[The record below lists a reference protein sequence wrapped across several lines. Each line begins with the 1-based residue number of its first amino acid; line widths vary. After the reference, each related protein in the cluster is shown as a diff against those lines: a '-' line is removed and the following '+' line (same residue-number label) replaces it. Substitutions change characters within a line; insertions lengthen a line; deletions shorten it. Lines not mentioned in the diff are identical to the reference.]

1 MATPTPARSAADA
14 ARLYARD
21 GLFWMRDV
29 LTAAEIEELRAAAG
43 ANFAEVLRA
52 LLVQH
57 AMAESAVA
65 IRRRR
70 GTPRFRNATARAT
83 TAATASAA
91 TARSQISCPIRAWPG
106 SRRAATFV
114 PSARRGVL
122 GADAECVALGQIVGI
137 GYGWDA
143 LDDDDDEQR
152 WHTDGRG
159 CADTDALT
167 LFIPLVDTTAV
178 NGATQFWLG
187 SQESSEAPDESQ
199 PTTTLELPA
208 GSAVAF
214 SYRLWHRGPS
224 QPDGDDR
231 PVLYAII
238 GRPILRGDGL
248 QGLPSLDTGSASL
261 FSQGPVEPP
270 PASLFRL
277 GRRSKRGRDG

>member
-1 MATPTPARSAADA
+1 MATPPTPARSTADA

-29 LTAAEIEELRAAAG
+29 LTAVEIEELRVAAG

-57 AMAESAVA
+57 AMAEAAGRDPPPARYAEVSQRDGARYDSRHGFDA
-65 IRRRR
+65 DPLASFLSD
-70 GTPRFRNATARAT
+70 PRLAG
-83 TAATASAA
+83 
-91 TARSQISCPIRAWPG
+91 I
-106 SRRAATFV
+106 
-114 PSARRGVL
+114 ARRLVPALVRVL

-159 CADTDALT
+159 CADPDALT
-167 LFIPLVDTTAV
+167 LFIPLVDTTAQ

-187 SQESSEAPDESQ
+187 SQESSAAPDESQ

-214 SYRLWHRGPS
+214 SYRLWHRGLRNRTET
-224 QPDGDDR
+224 DR
-231 PVLYAII
+231 PMLYAII

-248 QGLPSLDTGSASL
+248 KGLPSLDTGSASL
-261 FSQGPVEPP
+261 FSQGPVEPA

>member
-1 MATPTPARSAADA
+1 MATPTPARSTADA

-43 ANFAEVLRA
+43 AKFAEVLRA

-57 AMAESAVA
+57 AMAEAAGRDPPPARYAEVSQRDGARYDSRHGFDA
-65 IRRRR
+65 DPLASLLSD
-70 GTPRFRNATARAT
+70 PRLAG
-83 TAATASAA
+83 
-91 TARSQISCPIRAWPG
+91 I
-106 SRRAATFV
+106 
-114 PSARRGVL
+114 ARRLVPALVRVL
-122 GADAECVALGQIVGI
+122 GPDAECVALGQIVGI

-159 CADTDALT
+159 CADTTDALT
-167 LFIPLVDTTAV
+167 LFIPLVDTTAQ

-199 PTTTLELPA
+199 TTTTLELPA

-214 SYRLWHRGPS
+214 SYRLWHRGLRNRTET
-224 QPDGDDR
+224 DR

-248 QGLPSLDTGSASL
+248 KGLPSLDTGSSSL